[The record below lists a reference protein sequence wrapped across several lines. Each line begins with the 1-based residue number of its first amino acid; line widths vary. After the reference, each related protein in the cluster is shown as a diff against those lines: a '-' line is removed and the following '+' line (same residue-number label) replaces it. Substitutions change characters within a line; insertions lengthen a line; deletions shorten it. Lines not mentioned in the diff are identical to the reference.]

1 MAQATKC
8 PICRYGALSP
18 GFTTFTLERDGRTL
32 VFKRVPAWVC
42 GACNEAFAD
51 EEVTARL
58 LADAEAKVADRQA
71 IIQLFGTID
80 YDSEYDYKTQRNH
93 L

>member
-1 MAQATKC
+1 MIQATKC
-8 PICRYGALSP
+8 PVCHYGELAP
-18 GFTTFTLERDGRTL
+18 GFTTVMLERDDRTL
-32 VFKRVPAWVC
+32 VLERVPAWVC
-42 GACNEAFAD
+42 RACDKASAD

-58 LADAEAKVADRQA
+58 LADAEAKIADRRA
-71 IIQLFGTID
+71 IVQLFGAID

>member
-8 PICRYGALSP
+8 QTCRYGDLSP
-18 GFTTFTLERDGRTL
+18 GFTTVTL

-42 GACNEAFAD
+42 GACGEAFAD

-58 LADAEAKVADRQA
+58 LADAEAVVDDRQA
-71 IIQLFGTID
+71 IVRLFGTIG
-80 YDSEYDYKTQRNH
+80 YDSEYDYKAQRRRP
-93 L
+93 

>member
-1 MAQATKC
+1 MAKATKC
-8 PICRYGALSP
+8 QTCRYGDLSP
-18 GFTTFTLERDGRTL
+18 GFTTVTL

-42 GACNEAFAD
+42 RACGEAFAD

-71 IIQLFGTID
+71 IVQLFSTID

-93 L
+93 P